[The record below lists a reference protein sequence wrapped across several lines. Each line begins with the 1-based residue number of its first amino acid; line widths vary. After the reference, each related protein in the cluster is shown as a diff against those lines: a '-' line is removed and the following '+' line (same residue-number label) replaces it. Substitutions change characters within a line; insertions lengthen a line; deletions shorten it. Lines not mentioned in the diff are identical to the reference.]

1 MSAQVATEIAS
12 QAISL
17 KDLSMALVF
26 GLWVLGPALAIGLI
40 GFSALS
46 SIGRNPSA
54 LNDIRS
60 TMILAIAFA
69 EALGIFAFVIAMMIK
84 FV

>member
-1 MSAQVATEIAS
+1 MSAQVATEVAS
-12 QAISL
+12 QAIVL
-17 KDLSMALVF
+17 TDLSTALVF
-26 GLWVLGPALAIGLI
+26 GLGVLGPALAIGLI

-46 SIGRNPSA
+46 AIGRNPSA